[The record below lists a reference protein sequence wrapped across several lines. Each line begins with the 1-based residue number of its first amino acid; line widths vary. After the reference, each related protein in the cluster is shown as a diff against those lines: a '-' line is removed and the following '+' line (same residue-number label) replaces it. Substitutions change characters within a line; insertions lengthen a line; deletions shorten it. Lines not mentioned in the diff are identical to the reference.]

1 MTMKKKEM
9 AALFDGLGECAL
21 KTEVVP
27 IGKKSG
33 RVCQESMEFALVAM
47 AMTFAFCAG
56 VSADNTRE
64 PLGGMGEADRYKAIG
79 CILQAAADM
88 ELKDAK

>member
-9 AALFDGLGECAL
+9 AALFDELGECAL
-21 KTEVVP
+21 KTQVRAV
-27 IGKKSG
+27 GKQTC
-33 RVCQESMEFALVAM
+33 RVCQESMEFALVAI
-47 AMTFAFCAG
+47 ATTFAFCAG

-64 PLGGMGEADRYKAIG
+64 PLGGMGEADRCKAIG

-88 ELKDAK
+88 ELKDAE

>member
-1 MTMKKKEM
+1 MKKKEM
-9 AALFDGLGECAL
+9 AKLFDELGECAL
-21 KTEVVP
+21 KTQVRAV
-27 IGKKSG
+27 GKQSG

-56 VSADNTRE
+56 VAADNTRE
-64 PLGGMGEADRYKAIG
+64 PLGGMGEADRCKAIG

-88 ELKDAK
+88 ELEDAE